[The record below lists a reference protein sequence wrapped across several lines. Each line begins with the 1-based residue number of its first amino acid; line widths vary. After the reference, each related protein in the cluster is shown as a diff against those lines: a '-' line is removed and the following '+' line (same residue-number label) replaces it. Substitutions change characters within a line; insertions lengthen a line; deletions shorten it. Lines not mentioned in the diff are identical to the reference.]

1 MSQASFQAE
10 RVSGRSRRWGG
21 ALVLGGVLAGG
32 WLLGACQAN
41 GGEKGPPQLLPI
53 EARWCLTEGEP
64 GRCIDLEVPRTPR
77 QFSMGLQMRP
87 ALPPMRG
94 MWFAFSPPSLV
105 SFWMHRTLA
114 PLDLIFIA
122 KGRILTIEANVPTCP
137 RLPCPS
143 YGPDEPVEGVV
154 ELGAGEANRL
164 GLRPGSPV
172 EIRKLPLPATPSPQG
187 RD

>member
-1 MSQASFQAE
+1 MNQP
-10 RVSGRSRRWGG
+10 SRRADPVTVRVPRRAGW
-21 ALVLGGVLAGG
+21 LLLGGLLAGG
-32 WLLGACQAN
+32 DLLAACHAN
-41 GGEKGPPQLLPI
+41 EVEKGPPQMLPI
-53 EARWCLTEGEP
+53 EARWCLAEGEP

-94 MWFAFSPPSLV
+94 MWFAFNPPTRA

-114 PLDLIFIA
+114 PLDLLFIA
-122 KGRILTIEANVPTCP
+122 NNRILTIEANVPTCSY
-137 RLPCPS
+137 LPCPT
-143 YGPDEPVEGVV
+143 YGPDEPVDSVV
-154 ELGAGEANRL
+154 ELGAGEARRL

-172 EIRKLPLPATPSPQG
+172 EIRRLSRPATPPPRQ